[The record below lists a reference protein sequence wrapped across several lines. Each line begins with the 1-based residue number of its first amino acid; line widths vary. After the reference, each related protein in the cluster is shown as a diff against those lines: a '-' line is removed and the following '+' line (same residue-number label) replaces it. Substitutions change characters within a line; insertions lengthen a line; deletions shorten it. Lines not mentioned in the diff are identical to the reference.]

1 MKKISII
8 FTLFLFLSSLA
19 PKVCISSQ
27 DAGYSVQSAL
37 VDQATITFKSFLS
50 DPDMTWFRENLCSAK
65 ALLIIPQLL
74 KGAFI
79 FGAEGGT
86 GVLIAKDEHTG
97 EWSQPVFYTLASA
110 SFGLQAG
117 AETSSIILMIMTD
130 KGMDALL
137 STSVKLGGD
146 VSVAAGP
153 YGAGAKAATVD
164 VLAFARAKGAFGGI
178 SVEGSV
184 IMPRDSYNIAYYQK
198 NVRPVDIIIR
208 KNACNPHSASLIK
221 AVSDACPNVINE
233 TENQP
238 QADQGQPAEGEKAVV
253 TAPPISEGPVTQ

>member
-1 MKKISII
+1 MKKI
-8 FTLFLFLSSLA
+8 FVLLAVFFLFSSLT
-19 PKVCISSQ
+19 
-27 DAGYSVQSAL
+27 AGAGRSFASDYSTQAAL
-37 VDQATITFKSFLS
+37 VDKATITFKSFMS
-50 DPDMTWFRENLCSAK
+50 DPNMTWFKKNLCSAK

-86 GVLIAKDEHTG
+86 GVLVAKDEHTG
-97 EWSQPVFYTLASA
+97 LWSQPAFYTMAAA

-117 AETSSIILMIMTD
+117 AESSSIILMIMTD

-146 VSVAAGP
+146 ISVAAGP

-164 VLAFARAKGAFGGI
+164 VLAFAKAKGVFGGI

-184 IMPRDSYNIAYYQK
+184 ITPRDSYNIAYYQR

-208 KNACNPHSASLIK
+208 RSVSNPHSTALIE
-221 AVSDACPNVINE
+221 AVSRPCRQRPV
-233 TENQP
+233 Q
-238 QADQGQPAEGEKAVV
+238 QPAA
-253 TAPPISEGPVTQ
+253 ASE